1 MKTFVLFVILLLGGA
16 LFAQVAPNGGA
27 LMVNTPKGI
36 FALRSGVLA
45 RIAPATLKVEKVM
58 QIYGALPEPPAQGA
72 AREAFQQ
79 YYAEVAKRNA
89 PAILLVKDGDLL
101 LVTGDIFARINQDTL
116 KVEATAN
123 LKDPA
128 ETADPNQRGV
138 RQEPAPGY
146 LLVNTTLYLLRSKD
160 ILSVEITDGKLTRQP
175 LPAQLQ
181 PVQPTFQGGGGRGPG
196 GNAGGG
202 GRN

>member
-1 MKTFVLFVILLLGGA
+1 MKAVLVCVGLLLGGA

-45 RIAPATLKVEKVM
+45 RIVPATLKVDKVM
-58 QIYGALPEPPAQGA
+58 QIYGALPEPPGQGSD
-72 AREAFQQ
+72 REAFQK

-123 LKDPA
+123 LKDST
-128 ETADPNQRGV
+128 ETADLNQRGF
-138 RQEPAPGY
+138 RQDPAPGY
-146 LLVNTTLYLLRSKD
+146 LLVNTTLYLLRAKE
-160 ILSVEITDGKLTRQP
+160 IVSVNIADGKLTRQP

-181 PVQPTFQGGGGRGPG
+181 PAQVNYMGGGNRGG
-196 GNAGGG
+196 GIPGGG

>member
-1 MKTFVLFVILLLGGA
+1 MKTILVFLALLLGGA

-58 QIYGALPEPPAQGA
+58 QIYGAMPEPPAQGA
-72 AREAFQQ
+72 DRDTIQK
-79 YYAEVAKRNA
+79 YYSEVSKRNA

-128 ETADPNQRGV
+128 ETTDPNQRGF
-138 RQEPAPGY
+138 RQEPVPGY
-146 LLVNTTLYLLRSKD
+146 LLVNTTLYLMKSKE

-181 PVQPTFQGGGGRGPG
+181 PAQVNYMSGGNRGPG
-196 GNAGGG
+196 GGRTGGG
-202 GRN
+202 N